1 MEKLEIAKEL
11 LENSLNTYIKKK
23 IEEYIFHFEELESG
37 VYCNKSNREDDS
49 LIRFH
54 NCTTYIHETGF
65 NIKGWML
72 YEIPIYYSHCFYNE
86 SIEKRFDLMVLHI
99 GEVIP
104 GYIDDYSV
112 EKAAETIEEAIKK
125 YSY

>member
-11 LENSLNTYIKKK
+11 LENSLNVYIKIK
-23 IEEYIFHFEELESG
+23 IEEYIFHFEGLESG
-37 VYCNKSNREDDS
+37 VYYNKKNCEDDS

-54 NCTTYIHETGF
+54 NCITYIHETGF
-65 NIKGWML
+65 NIKGWTL

-86 SIEKRFDLMVLHI
+86 SMGKRFDLMVLNI

-104 GYIDDYSV
+104 AYLDYSE

-125 YSY
+125 YIY

>member
-11 LENSLNTYIKKK
+11 LENSLNVYIKIK
-23 IEEYIFHFEELESG
+23 IEEYIFHFEGLESG
-37 VYCNKSNREDDS
+37 GYCNKQDLEDDS

-54 NCTTYIHETGF
+54 NCITYIHETGF
-65 NIKGWML
+65 DIKGWML

-86 SIEKRFDLMVLHI
+86 SIGKRFDLMVLNI
-99 GEVIP
+99 GEVMP
-104 GYIDDYSV
+104 SYLDYSE

-125 YSY
+125 YIY